1 MQLLQTNKT
10 IELWSSH
17 KTTGPDCIPV
27 KFNKLSVNVID
38 SHLTNIINKDVD
50 LNCYSQSAKI
60 ANIRPIFKKMRKLK

>member
-1 MQLLQTNKT
+1 MQLLQTSK
-10 IELWSSH
+10 IIDLLSSH

-38 SHLTNIINKDVD
+38 SHLTNFINKDID